1 MSKFVFTRHLFS
13 CNNSHKKD
21 GNWSRYKEPMI
32 SILGII
38 TGLSLDKGVETS
50 DVFVSCL
57 IRTWITA
64 IILYLPSAPDGP
76 FNLYVSPFIKEK
88 HSDFGLGLDKGN
100 TPLYSIRQQLHVLEY
115 FYSKLDEL
123 LKDERWRVLTDNKEK
138 ITNKIKI
145 IIKKRKTVNIH
156 YFSDDNTNIKDE
168 GHGSQLYYSNIN
180 TEKCKLRDIIF
191 DVPSGFS
198 YKSVGGG
205 MNNGMNRMGL
215 INYHDTTPPLP
226 YTFRY
231 NNYHENGLFLFM
243 EFIKLKKKLDVYYVV
258 THSKLMENFLKLLI
272 EEKKLQTDT
281 KVNFE
286 DIFHNIEHTNACDL
300 SFRLSDST
308 IKHAK
313 IYTLYY
319 TPGITSFEMYENHK
333 AQSWFPEYD
342 KSPCEYTNS
351 NFKEKYK
358 GMTVFTLTK
367 MKNQVTR
374 KFNNFTDWFKTKK
387 SSGGRRPKR
396 KRSFRR

>member
-32 SILGII
+32 STLGII

-50 DVFVSCL
+50 EVFVSCL

-64 IILYLPSAPDGP
+64 IILYLPNAPDEA
-76 FNLYVSPFIKEK
+76 FNLYISPFIKEK

-100 TPLYSIRQQLHVLEY
+100 TPLYSIRQQLHMLEY
-115 FYSKLDEL
+115 FYNKLDEL
-123 LKDERWRVLTDNKEK
+123 LKDERWHMLTENKEN
-138 ITNKIKI
+138 IIHKIKI
-145 IIKKRKTVNIH
+145 IMKKRKNVVIH
-156 YFSDDNTNIKDE
+156 YFTDDITNIKDE
-168 GHGSQLYYSNIN
+168 GHGTQLYYSNIN
-180 TEKCKLRDIIF
+180 TENCISREIIF
-191 DVPSGFS
+191 DVSSGFS
-198 YKSVGGG
+198 YKS
-205 MNNGMNRMGL
+205 MNGGMNRMGL

-243 EFIKLKKKLDVYYVV
+243 EFIKLKKELRAYYVV
-258 THSKLMENFLKLLI
+258 THSKLMKNFLKLLI
-272 EEKKLQTDT
+272 EENKLQPDT

-300 SFRLSDST
+300 SFHLSD
-308 IKHAK
+308 AK

-319 TPGITSFEMYENHK
+319 TPGIASFEMYEKHK

-351 NFKEKYK
+351 DFKKKYK
-358 GMTVFTLTK
+358 KMTVSTLTK

-387 SSGGRRPKR
+387 SSGGRRLKR
-396 KRSFRR
+396 KRSFRL